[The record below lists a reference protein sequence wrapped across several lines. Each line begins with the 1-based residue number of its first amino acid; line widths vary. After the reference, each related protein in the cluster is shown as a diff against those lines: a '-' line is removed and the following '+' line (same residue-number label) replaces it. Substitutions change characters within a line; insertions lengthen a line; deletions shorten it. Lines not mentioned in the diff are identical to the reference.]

1 MAPCRVRIY
10 ADFNGIVALPGN
22 DRSAVVLDT
31 WGTSRDLA
39 LAGCR
44 LAEGMAL
51 TVYDRSTAEEDL
63 EASGV
68 VRWDAA
74 RRRWAL
80 EYDVLREVPARAR
93 NEDAPLVCLACRREL
108 AGGQGPGAMIRRFDA
123 RCACGGL
130 VHAAIAPPDAR

>member
-1 MAPCRVRIY
+1 MSLAGR
-10 ADFNGIVALPGN
+10 

-39 LAGCR
+39 CAGLR
-44 LAEGMAL
+44 LAEGMTL
-51 TVYDRSTAEEDL
+51 TVYDRSTLTEDL
-63 EASGV
+63 EATGV

-80 EYDVLREVPARAR
+80 EYDELREVPARAQS
-93 NEDAPLVCLACRREL
+93 EDAPLVCLACRREL
-108 AGGQGPGAMIRRFDA
+108 ARSQGLGGMVARFDA